1 MRAAYR
7 VFYTEY
13 ERGWGS
19 RPDGHKDFEG
29 PTALTEA
36 RQHTKEFNAKN
47 TSETVPDW
55 YMTASDPVL
64 VDLDKESK

>member
-19 RPDGHKDFEG
+19 RPDGHKDFTG
-29 PTALTEA
+29 DNALTEA
-36 RQHTKEFNAKN
+36 TEHVRVFNAQN
-47 TSETVPDW
+47 NLPVAPDW
-55 YMTASDPVL
+55 YMVASVPTL
-64 VDLDKESK
+64 VDLDNDK